1 MYYRVIFPSFLQFF
15 KHCFH
20 MKTKVLTDF
29 QICVSVPFM
38 LLRARAEYL
47 GGGSGFPVGWRAMG
61 GVWFLVSGG
70 LLLVLAK

>member
-1 MYYRVIFPSFLQFF
+1 
-15 KHCFH
+15 

-47 GGGSGFPVGWRAMG
+47 GGGALVFLWGGGLWG
-61 GVWFLVSGG
+61 GV
-70 LLLVLAK
+70 